1 MNLPGKIGIGIRPF
15 SVRRANLS
23 SLTGVF
29 KGASLSF
36 QSGNNSSK
44 ALGSRQAPDNVWPPN
59 SEVRI
64 KWISL

>member
-44 ALGSRQAPDNVWPPN
+44 ALGSRQAPDNV
-59 SEVRI
+59 
-64 KWISL
+64 